1 MATMRR
7 TSQRVTLLMLVLAS
21 ITVLTL
27 DYHGAANRGLTKVR
41 NGVLDG
47 LAPIQRGI
55 AAVLHPIGDA
65 FAGAAHYGALQ
76 QQNEVLQTEVGNLRR
91 QVAADNVASQQAR
104 ELLKLQSL
112 PFVGN
117 TPQIDAEVLS
127 GPTSDFA
134 YTLEIDKGTAAGIGV
149 GEPVVGKGGFVGTVV
164 SAGRSTAEVRLLQD
178 NATDVGVKLG
188 AAGTATGVVTGQG
201 RDSSLGLQIL
211 AGAGTVHKGE
221 WAFTSGTSAAGA
233 SAYPAG
239 IPVATVTAVHRSP
252 GGFNDSFTLEP
263 LVNPASLQY
272 VAVLQ
277 WLPPA

>member
-1 MATMRR
+1 MRR
-7 TSQRVTLLMLVLAS
+7 TIQQVTLLILVLAS

-27 DYHGAANRGLTKVR
+27 DYHGAANRGLTRVR

-47 LAPIQRGI
+47 LAPVQRVI
-55 AAVLHPIGDA
+55 ADVLHPVGDA
-65 FAGAAHYGALQ
+65 VAGAVHYGALQ
-76 QQNEVLQTEVGNLRR
+76 RQNEVLQNQVGSLRR

-104 ELLKLQSL
+104 QLLQLQAL

-117 TPQIDAEVLS
+117 TPQVDATVLS

-134 YTLEIDKGTAAGIGV
+134 YTLEIDKGTAAGVGV
-149 GEPVVGKGGFVGTVV
+149 GEPVVGAGGFVGTVIA
-164 SAGRSTAEVRLLQD
+164 AGRSTAQVRLLQD
-178 NATDVGVKLG
+178 NLTDIGVRLG

-211 AGAGTVHKGE
+211 AGASRVHRGE